1 MPPPTFFAMIRESY
15 SLALALGR
23 ANLGALVLLA
33 GAFEIAWVLIGDAA
47 FVVEIALGIF
57 LGHAIY
63 RALLTGAPLQMPL
76 RQGGALPHLG
86 RYAAAWAMVMGLCLL
101 AMLPLVVP
109 GLWLV
114 FSGYAVLEE
123 ATLVLL
129 PAFGL
134 PLLAV
139 FSLIGTAMPA
149 AALGRPYGLRAA
161 LDLSRG
167 QRGAIALALLAG
179 PGLVT
184 LVEVVPTL
192 IWPTETG
199 YGLLIA
205 VPLRLVSLLSMLL
218 TCAVLSIAY
227 QRATANPADVFA

>member
-33 GAFEIAWVLIGDAA
+33 GAFEIAWALIGDAA

-63 RALLTGAPLQMPL
+63 RALLTGVPVQQQ
-76 RQGGALPHLG
+76 RGKQPHLG

-123 ATLVLL
+123 AKLVLL
-129 PAFGL
+129 PACGL

-179 PGLVT
+179 PGIVT
-184 LVEVVPTL
+184 LVEVVPAL

-205 VPLRLVSLLSMLL
+205 VLLRLVSLLSMLL